1 MLEAERAPWARIVL
15 IFLIGVV
22 GMMVVSAAL
31 PALGGISREYRPPSP
46 ATIGWVMSIPAL
58 AAALTSLPVG
68 GLVDRLGDK
77 FIMLLGGFLVLLG
90 DCGVIS
96 AADMNILLMWRTA
109 AGLGYVCMVVA
120 AVTMISRL
128 TSGRTRTA
136 ALALWSTVIPASFVV
151 ASLYGATYGHSTEW
165 RTIFV
170 MHAISVAV
178 LILLAAF
185 CLQGPDA
192 GAKKPSRL
200 NGIGQVLRS
209 PWPYALGASFAAAA
223 FLQTGFV
230 ATLPRLLA
238 VGVGAS
244 EAQVHSFNA
253 LAMLCNMVG
262 AFAFGLLYNRGLKPR
277 HMGIS
282 AVLLCAVAGLGLVL
296 SPVSLSAAI
305 VMNCGLM
312 FGLGILVGMWALLP
326 IVTPTPATT
335 GATSGLITQITL
347 LGVLFGPPAAFNALH
362 AGPTMMLVFLGTA
375 LLACMVGWPIWRR
388 NTADLQLAKVAH

>member
-1 MLEAERAPWARIVL
+1 MPEAERAPWARIVL
-15 IFLIGVV
+15 IYLIGVF

-31 PALGGISREYRPPSP
+31 PALGGIAREYRPPSP
-46 ATIGWVMSIPAL
+46 ATIGWAMSIPAL
-58 AAALTSLPVG
+58 AAALASLLVG
-68 GLVDRLGDK
+68 ALVDRLGDR
-77 FIMLLGGFLVLLG
+77 FIMLIGGFLVLLG

-96 AADMNILLMWRTA
+96 AASVNILLAWRVA

-136 ALALWSTVIPASFVV
+136 ALALWSTVIPATFVL
-151 ASLYGATYGHSTEW
+151 ASLYGATGGHAAEW

-170 MHAISVAV
+170 IHAIGVA
-178 LILLAAF
+178 LLMLLAAF
-185 CLQGPDA
+185 CLQGQEP
-192 GAKKPSRL
+192 GMKKPSRL
-200 NGIGQVLRS
+200 SGIGQVLRS

-238 VGVGAS
+238 AGIGAS
-244 EAQVHSFNA
+244 ETQVHSFNA

-262 AFAFGLLYNRGLKPR
+262 AFSFGLLFNRGFKPWQ
-277 HMGIS
+277 MGLG
-282 AVLLCAVAGLGLVL
+282 AVLLCAAAGLGLVL
-296 SPVSLSAAI
+296 SPVSLTLAI
-305 VMNCGLM
+305 LMNCGLM

-326 IVTPTPATT
+326 VVTPTPATT

-362 AGPTMMLVFLGTA
+362 AGPEMMLIFLGTA
-375 LLACMVGWPIWRR
+375 LLACMIGWPIWRR
-388 NTADLQLAKVAH
+388 NLVDLQMAKVAH